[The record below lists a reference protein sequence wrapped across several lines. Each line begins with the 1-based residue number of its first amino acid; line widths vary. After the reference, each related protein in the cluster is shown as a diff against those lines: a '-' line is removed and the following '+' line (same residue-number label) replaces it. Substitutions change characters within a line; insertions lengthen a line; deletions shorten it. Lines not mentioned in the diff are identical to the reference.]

1 MTWSSV
7 VLFCLFASIVTA
19 QVPSDFDETGASD
32 EQLLFCSM
40 NLPLRLKIIAEN
52 KKFIE
57 NRMTKGDYSVA
68 YSVYLDMHRDVFA
81 KYLTLQDLRYTDRK
95 DDLSSE
101 VTDTDKKTWAET
113 AEQIAALQTPLDLST
128 SQYGYHNHYVI
139 YGAIDLMNLVYTRQ
153 YPDDG
158 IKVVLC
164 LSIDV

>member
-1 MTWSSV
+1 
-7 VLFCLFASIVTA
+7 
-19 QVPSDFDETGASD
+19 
-32 EQLLFCSM
+32 
-40 NLPLRLKIIAEN
+40 
-52 KKFIE
+52 
-57 NRMTKGDYSVA
+57 MTKGDYSVA

>member
-1 MTWSSV
+1 
-7 VLFCLFASIVTA
+7 
-19 QVPSDFDETGASD
+19 
-32 EQLLFCSM
+32 M

-113 AEQIAALQTPLDLST
+113 AEQIAALQTAGPFDLSVRLPQ
-128 SQYGYHNHYVI
+128 SLR
-139 YGAIDLMNLVYTRQ
+139 DLWCHR
-153 YPDDG
+153 PDEPR
-158 IKVVLC
+158 VHSPVP
-164 LSIDV
+164 

>member
-1 MTWSSV
+1 MTSSSV

-68 YSVYLDMHRDVFA
+68 NSV
-81 KYLTLQDLRYTDRK
+81 
-95 DDLSSE
+95 
-101 VTDTDKKTWAET
+101 
-113 AEQIAALQTPLDLST
+113 
-128 SQYGYHNHYVI
+128 
-139 YGAIDLMNLVYTRQ
+139 
-153 YPDDG
+153 
-158 IKVVLC
+158 
-164 LSIDV
+164 